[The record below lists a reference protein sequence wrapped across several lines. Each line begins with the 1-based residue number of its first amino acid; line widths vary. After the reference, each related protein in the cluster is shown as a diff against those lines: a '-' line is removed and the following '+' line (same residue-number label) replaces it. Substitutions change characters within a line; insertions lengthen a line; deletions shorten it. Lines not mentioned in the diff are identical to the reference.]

1 MRAYLSHGMGVNST
15 ALMLLLEDFGIE
27 FESVFVDTGCE
38 YPETYEYLDY
48 LQKLGYDITVIKP
61 NVEGCSTIYEYCKK
75 YRIVPGQFMRWC
87 TEKFKVKPFAQYIQT
102 PCIVFMGIDV
112 SEKHRAFG
120 KPVKKGALT
129 SYPLIDY
136 KIDRRKCVQII
147 KSHGLRVPRKSACW
161 LCPFAKKREVRELYL
176 KYPDLYEKRKEIE
189 RLASER
195 HGRRVTLRVGVT
207 TEEWAMENIPD
218 INGFFN

>member
-15 ALMLLLEDFGIE
+15 ALMLLLEDFGID

-38 YPETYEYLDY
+38 HPETYEYLDY

-61 NVEGCSTIYEYCKK
+61 NVEGCSTIFE
-75 YRIVPGQFMRWC
+75 
-87 TEKFKVKPFAQYIQT
+87 T
-102 PCIVFMGIDV
+102 PCIVFTGIDV

-120 KPVKKGALT
+120 KPVKKGVLT

-161 LCPFAKKREVRELYL
+161 LCPFAKKKEVRELYL

-189 RLASER
+189 KLASEK

-207 TEEWAMENIPD
+207 TEEWAMENVPD
-218 INGFFN
+218 INGFFEGAEYG